1 MSAFLSLWVPKHS
14 TLPPPR
20 NSHSL
25 LELTMELKLT
35 FNFWI
40 SCHLHMLGSQES
52 NTGVCTCLMG
62 WWRSDPGLCLPLVII
77 TLSNSSTTQPHIFF
91 KKCILFINLLCVCLD
106 HKINFVKPFLSYL
119 SDPKE
124 SLTQVKG
131 LAAFTCWAVWKP
143 LPYFYANVFIWIV
156 MLLPETTI
164 LRTTS
169 SPKYMLFLFNNHI
182 LL

>member
-14 TLPPPR
+14 TLPPPPR

-25 LELTMELKLT
+25 LELTKELKLT

-143 LPYFYANVFIWIV
+143 LPYFLCKCIYMNCDV
-156 MLLPETTI
+156 TT
-164 LRTTS
+164 R
-169 SPKYMLFLFNNHI
+169 NHDLENDI
-182 LL
+182 KS